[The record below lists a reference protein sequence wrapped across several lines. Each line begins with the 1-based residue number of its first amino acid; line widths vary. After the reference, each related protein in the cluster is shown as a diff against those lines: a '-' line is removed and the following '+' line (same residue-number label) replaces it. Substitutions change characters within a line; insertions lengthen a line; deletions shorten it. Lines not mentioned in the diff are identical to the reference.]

1 MKILLLEDDRETAAA
16 LEKGL
21 AREGHFVAVANDL
34 DTGMRLADEES
45 FEAAV
50 LDVVLPGGGSGFEVL
65 ERLRTAQQP
74 PYVLM
79 LTARGSIEDRVEGL
93 DRGADDYLV
102 KPFSFLELAARLR
115 ALERR
120 HYAPTTRLV
129 RGGLELD
136 LVARIATAGT
146 QRLPLTPTEFS
157 LVVALLQAQGAP
169 VTRRQLLR
177 EVWGYDFDPG
187 TNVVDVCVNR
197 VRRKLEDAGIS
208 EGVRTIRGQGYAAG

>member
-21 AREGHFVAVANDL
+21 AREGHRVAVANDL
-34 DTGMRLADEES
+34 DTGMRLAGEQC

-50 LDVVLPGGGSGFEVL
+50 LDVVLPGGTGFDVL
-65 ERLRTAQQP
+65 ERLRTGQQP

-120 HYAPTTRLV
+120 QHAPTTRLV

>member
-1 MKILLLEDDRETAAA
+1 
-16 LEKGL
+16 
-21 AREGHFVAVANDL
+21 
-34 DTGMRLADEES
+34 
-45 FEAAV
+45 
-50 LDVVLPGGGSGFEVL
+50 
-65 ERLRTAQQP
+65 
-74 PYVLM
+74 